1 MAFWKESENKKV
13 FFFKI
18 DEQLKKITLFLQIS
32 FFSSYR
38 ALYNGIVPGL
48 QRQMAFSAIRIGG
61 YETVKQKYTEMTGA
75 NTTFSILG
83 VRIAAGITTGT
94 LAILAAQPTDVCN
107 STFKKLVGQNSEP
120 T

>member
-13 FFFKI
+13 FFFQNWRAIEKNNI
-18 DEQLKKITLFLQIS
+18 IFTIFSL
-32 FFSSYR
+32 FSSYR

-94 LAILAAQPTDVCN
+94 LAILAAQPTDVCIL
-107 STFKKLVGQNSEP
+107 T
-120 T
+120 